1 MYWYYKWP
9 LLIVCILTLLGIGT
23 VVFRSVFPRQR
34 NAENGSAVEATANS
48 PASNGDTASA
58 NGTPQG
64 NGASSSAAAATPEGQ
79 TTANSATSSAAE
91 SNTIV
96 SRDPSRLSLEP
107 VVDEKS
113 LPSGT
118 LKELLLAALA
128 QLKNDQPLAARELAR
143 KAIHSSGVEKFDK
156 TWWTAA
162 RIINAADTLF
172 MNSAAPCP
180 EKKRLIVRPG
190 DSLSR
195 LATQNYTTIGALQ
208 RVNELSRTSP
218 VIHPGNP
225 MQVFTGAWSIQV
237 SKSQYVL
244 CLYCNDELYRIY
256 FVGIGRQDRTPV
268 GSFTINSKIFHPAW
282 TPPGKNIPYGEP
294 GNVLGTHWMGL
305 LPINDTNPALRGY
318 GIHGTWE
325 PDSIGTGASAGC
337 IRMRNEEVEEL
348 YDFIPMPGS
357 NAPLVKVT
365 IEE

>member
-23 VVFRSVFPRQR
+23 VVFRSVFPRHRSAVVAIPSPSSVGGETAPANASPKGDDAAASVAATASEGQ
-34 NAENGSAVEATANS
+34 NAENTATF
-48 PASNGDTASA
+48 
-58 NGTPQG
+58 
-64 NGASSSAAAATPEGQ
+64 SAAASNATVP
-79 TTANSATSSAAE
+79 
-91 SNTIV
+91 
-96 SRDPSRLSLEP
+96 RDPSRFSLEP
-107 VVDEKS
+107 TVDEKA

-118 LKELLLAALA
+118 VKELLLAALT

-143 KAIHSSGVEKFDK
+143 KAIHSPGVERFDK

-180 EKKRLIVRPG
+180 EKKRLIIRPG

-208 RVNELSRTSP
+208 RVNELSKTSP

-225 MQVFTGAWSIQV
+225 MQVFTGAWSIHV

-305 LPINDTNPALRGY
+305 LPIDDTNPALRGY

-348 YDFIPMPGS
+348 YDFIPMPGT